1 MGTYTKAQL
10 ETELTR
16 IKNAVASCRSAI
28 YDKGVTSIPDN
39 VTLAELPTYVNMI
52 ECSHPDILL
61 RWIGTGDGDITT
73 TSDVYFDTGLQP
85 SYDITFDTMCIKPTT
100 NDSVLFGASSSYGVL
115 FFFVPNYNTY
125 AFQAVNQLR
134 LYNFYVTGALS
145 NIDTNFYHFSS
156 ADTFEYTSSFSIY
169 AGSNQYTT
177 TPGSGTG
184 SLTSD
189 NSIYVWAR
197 NNGTSVSNKATYGS
211 KLKYLCFFK
220 GGDLVRFY
228 VPVLHWANGEY
239 VPCLYDKVND
249 TYSYNIG
256 TGTPNYESTGAYLL
270 DYYYYASEKTTSA
283 GFLTASLIL
292 QNMRLYTKFVSYGT
306 SNINEQTVFACRQDG
321 TNKYGIYSTVTGG
334 ASVIQKIGVKY
345 KSSSVLMNLYGPD
358 LTEGTE
364 YKVSFFSNEGK
375 GSKMFVNDN
384 EYTASTYQV
393 SDATTIGKP
402 LYILGNQI
410 VVKNTRCYYA
420 IANDIDR
427 NVTRFWVP
435 VYDKNDSNP
444 IKYVDVRL
452 ETDARYTGNTA
463 NLGYQLLD

>member
-1 MGTYTKAQL
+1 MGTYTKEQL
-10 ETELTR
+10 EIELTR
-16 IKNAVASCRSAI
+16 IKNAVASCRTAI

-85 SYDITFDTMCIKPTT
+85 SYDITFDTMCLKPTT
-100 NDSVLFGASSSYGVL
+100 DSNVLFGASSSGL
-115 FFFVPNYNTY
+115 SFFFIPNYNTY
-125 AFQAVNQLR
+125 VFWTQNQLR
-134 LYNFYVTGALS
+134 RYSFSVTGTLS

-156 ADTFEYTSSFSIY
+156 ADTFEYTSSFSVY

-177 TPGSGTG
+177 TPGSGTE
-184 SLTSD
+184 SLTSG
-189 NSIYVWAR
+189 NTLYIWAR
-197 NNGTSVSNKATYGS
+197 NIGTSVDLKATYGS

-228 VPVLHWANGEY
+228 VPVLHWTNGEY

-249 TYSYNIG
+249 TYSYNLG

-270 DYYYYASEKTTSA
+270 DYYYYASEKTASA

-321 TNKYGIYSTVTGG
+321 ANKYGIYSTVTGG

-345 KSSSVLMNLYGPD
+345 KSSSALMNLYGPD
-358 LTEGTE
+358 LTEGIE

-375 GSKMFVNDN
+375 GSKMFVNDT
-384 EYTASTYQV
+384 EYTASTYQT
-393 SDATTIGKP
+393 SDAPIIGNP

-420 IANDIDR
+420 IANDINR

-444 IKYVDVRL
+444 IKYVDVRQ
-452 ETDARYTGNTA
+452 ETVARYTGDTA

>member
-1 MGTYTKAQL
+1 MGTYTKEQL
-10 ETELTR
+10 EIELTR
-16 IKNAVASCRSAI
+16 IKNAVASCRTAI

-61 RWIGTGDGDITT
+61 RWIGTGDGDINT
-73 TSDVYFDTGLQP
+73 TSDVYFDTGLLP
-85 SYDITFDTMCIKPTT
+85 SYDITFDTMCLKPTT
-100 NDSVLFGASSSYGVL
+100 NNSVLFGAYNNDAITFS
-115 FFFVPNYNTY
+115 FIPNYSAY
-125 AFQAVNQLR
+125 AFR
-134 LYNFYVTGALS
+134 LINLLKGDDYLATGALS

-156 ADTFEYTSSFSIY
+156 TGTHEYVTNDTAY
-169 AGSNQYTT
+169 AGNNNYII
-177 TPGSGTG
+177 PHAGGTV
-184 SLTSD
+184 SLTSG
-189 NSIYVWAR
+189 NTLYIWAR
-197 NNGTSVSNKATYGS
+197 NDGTSVNFKATYGS

-228 VPVLHWANGEY
+228 VPVLHWTNGEY

-270 DYYYYASEKTTSA
+270 DYYYYASEKPTSA

-345 KSSSVLMNLYGPD
+345 KSSSALMNLYGPD

-384 EYTASTYQV
+384 EYTASTYQA

-402 LYILGNQI
+402 LFILGNQI

>member
-1 MGTYTKAQL
+1 MGTYTKEQL

-16 IKNAVASCRSAI
+16 IKNAVASCRTAI

-61 RWIGTGDGDITT
+61 RWIGTGDGDITKD
-73 TSDVYFDTGLQP
+73 SDVYFDTGLLP
-85 SYDITFDTMCIKPTT
+85 SYDITFDTMCIKPNTGT
-100 NDSVLFGASSSYGVL
+100 NVLFGASNSGSS
-115 FFFVPNYNTY
+115 FFFIPNYNTY
-125 AFQAVNQLR
+125 AFWTQNQLR
-134 LYNFYVTGALS
+134 RYNFYVTGALS

-156 ADTFEYTSSFSIY
+156 ADTFEYTSSFSVY
-169 AGSNQYTT
+169 AGSKQYTT
-177 TPGSGTG
+177 TPGEGAE
-184 SLTSD
+184 SLTSG
-189 NSIYVWAR
+189 NTLYIWAR
-197 NNGTSVSNKATYGS
+197 NIGTSVNLKATYGS

-228 VPVLHWANGEY
+228 VPVLHWTNGEY

-249 TYSYNIG
+249 TYSYNLG

-270 DYYYYASEKTTSA
+270 DYYYYASEKPTNA

-292 QNMRLYTKFVSYGT
+292 QNMRLCTKFVSYGT

-321 TNKYGIYSTVTGG
+321 ANKFGIYSTVTGG
-334 ASVIQKIGVKY
+334 EGVIQKIGAKY
-345 KSSSVLMNLYGPD
+345 KSSSGLMNLYGPV

-375 GSKMFVNDN
+375 GSKMFVNDT
-384 EYTASTYQV
+384 EYTASTYQA

-444 IKYVDVRL
+444 IKYVDVRQ
-452 ETDARYTGNTA
+452 ETVARYSGNTA
-463 NLGYQLLD
+463 NLGYQLLE

>member
-1 MGTYTKAQL
+1 MGTYTKEQL

-16 IKNAVASCRSAI
+16 IKNAVASCRTAI

-61 RWIGTGDGDITT
+61 RWIGTGDGDINT
-73 TSDVYFDTGLQP
+73 TSDVYFDTGLLP
-85 SYDITFDTMCIKPTT
+85 SYDITFDTMCIKPNTGT
-100 NDSVLFGASSSYGVL
+100 NVLFGASNSGLS
-115 FFFVPNYNTY
+115 FFFIPNYDTY
-125 AFQAVNQLR
+125 AFWTQNQLR
-134 LYNFYVTGALS
+134 SYNFYVTGALS
-145 NIDTNFYHFSS
+145 NIDTKFYHFSS
-156 ADTFEYTSSFSIY
+156 ADTFEYTSSFSVY

-177 TPGSGTG
+177 TPGAGTE
-184 SLTSD
+184 SLTSG
-189 NSIYVWAR
+189 NTLYIWAR
-197 NNGTSVSNKATYGS
+197 NDGSYVRYKATYGS

-228 VPVLHWANGEY
+228 VPVLHWTNGEY

-249 TYSYNIG
+249 TYSYNLG

-375 GSKMFVNDN
+375 GSKMFVNDT
-384 EYTASTYQV
+384 EYTANTYQT

-402 LYILGNQI
+402 LFILGNQI

>member
-1 MGTYTKAQL
+1 MGTYTKEQL
-10 ETELTR
+10 EIELTR
-16 IKNAVASCRSAI
+16 IKNAVASCRTAI

-61 RWIGTGDGDITT
+61 RWIGTGDGDITKD
-73 TSDVYFDTGLQP
+73 SDVYFDTGLLP

-100 NDSVLFGASSSYGVL
+100 NNSVLFGAYNNGSRTFS
-115 FFFVPNYNTY
+115 FIPNYSEY
-125 AFQAVNQLR
+125 AFR
-134 LYNFYVTGALS
+134 LINLLKGDDYLATGALS

-156 ADTFEYTSSFSIY
+156 TGTHEYATNDTAY
-169 AGSNQYTT
+169 AGNNNYII
-177 TPGSGTG
+177 PHAGGTV
-184 SLTSD
+184 SLTSG
-189 NSIYVWAR
+189 NTLYIWAR
-197 NNGTSVSNKATYGS
+197 NDGTSVNFKATYGS

-228 VPVLHWANGEY
+228 VPVLHWTNGEY

-249 TYSYNIG
+249 TYSYNLG

-270 DYYYYASEKTTSA
+270 DYYYVNRDTGGA

-292 QNMRLYTKFVSYGT
+292 QNMRLCTKFVSYGT
-306 SNINEQTVFACRQDG
+306 SNINEQTVFAYRVDG
-321 TNKYGIYSTVTGG
+321 TNKYGIYSTVRGG
-334 ASVIQKIGVKY
+334 TSLPQIVGAKY
-345 KSSSVLMNLYGPD
+345 KASSGITDLRGPD

-375 GSKMFVNDN
+375 GSKMFVNDT

-410 VVKNTRCYYA
+410 VVKNGRCYYA
-420 IANDIDR
+420 IANDLDR
-427 NVTRFWVP
+427 NATEFWVP

-444 IKYVDVRL
+444 IKYVDVRH
-452 ETDARYTGNTA
+452 ETIARYSGNTA

>member
-1 MGTYTKAQL
+1 MGTYTKEQL
-10 ETELTR
+10 KTELNR
-16 IKNAVASCRSAI
+16 IKNAVASCRTAI
-28 YDKGVTSIPDN
+28 YNKGVTSIPDN

-61 RWIGTGDGDITT
+61 RWIGTDDGDITT

-134 LYNFYVTGALS
+134 GYNFYVTGALS

-156 ADTFEYTSSFSIY
+156 ADTFEYTSNFSVY
-169 AGSNQYTT
+169 AGSKQYTT
-177 TPGSGTG
+177 TPGSGTS
-184 SLTSD
+184 SLISD

-197 NNGTSVSNKATYGS
+197 NNGNSVSNKATYGS

-228 VPVLHWANGEY
+228 VPVLHWTNGEY

-249 TYSYNIG
+249 TYSYNLG

-270 DYYYYASEKTTSA
+270 DYYYVNRDIGGA

-306 SNINEQTVFACRQDG
+306 SNINEQTVFAYRVDG
-321 TNKYGIYSTVTGG
+321 TNKYGIYSTVRGG
-334 ASVIQKIGVKY
+334 TSLPQIVGAKY
-345 KSSSVLMNLYGPD
+345 KASSGITDLRGPD

-384 EYTASTYQV
+384 EYTASTYQA

-410 VVKNTRCYYA
+410 VVKNGRCYYA
-420 IANDIDR
+420 IANDLDR
-427 NVTRFWVP
+427 NTTEFWVP
-435 VYDKNDSNP
+435 VYDKNNSNP
-444 IKYVDVRL
+444 IKYVDVRH

>member
-1 MGTYTKAQL
+1 MGTYTKEQL

-16 IKNAVASCRSAI
+16 IKNAVASCRTAI

-61 RWIGTGDGDITT
+61 RWIGTGDGDITKD
-73 TSDVYFDTGLQP
+73 SDVYFDTGLLP
-85 SYDITFDTMCIKPTT
+85 SYDITFDTMCLKPTT
-100 NDSVLFGASSSYGVL
+100 GNNVLFGASSSGL
-115 FFFVPNYNTY
+115 SFFFIPNYNTY
-125 AFQAVNQLR
+125 VFWTQNQLR
-134 LYNFYVTGALS
+134 RYSFSVTGALS

-156 ADTFEYTSSFSIY
+156 ADTFEYTSSFSVY

-177 TPGSGTG
+177 TPGSGTE
-184 SLTSD
+184 SLTSG
-189 NSIYVWAR
+189 NTLYIWAK
-197 NNGTSVSNKATYGS
+197 NNGNSVSNKATYGS

-228 VPVLHWANGEY
+228 VPVLHWTNGEY

-375 GSKMFVNDN
+375 GSKMFVNDT
-384 EYTASTYQV
+384 EYTANTYQT

-402 LYILGNQI
+402 LFILGNQI

-420 IANDIDR
+420 IANDLDR
-427 NVTRFWVP
+427 NATEFWVP

>member
-1 MGTYTKAQL
+1 MGTYTKEQL
-10 ETELTR
+10 ETELNR
-16 IKNAVASCRSAI
+16 IKNAVASCRTAI
-28 YDKGVTSIPDN
+28 YNKGVASIPDN

-61 RWIGTGDGDITT
+61 RWIGTGDGDINTM
-73 TSDVYFDTGLQP
+73 SDVYFDTGLQF
-85 SYDITFDTMCIKPTT
+85 SYDITFDTMCLKPNTDT
-100 NDSVLFGASSSYGVL
+100 NVLFGASNSGLS
-115 FFFVPNYNTY
+115 FFFIPNYDTY
-125 AFQAVNQLR
+125 AFWTQNQLR
-134 LYNFYVTGALS
+134 RYNFYATGALS

-156 ADTFEYTSSFSIY
+156 ADTFEYTSNFSVY

-177 TPGSGTG
+177 TPGTGTESFTSGNT
-184 SLTSD
+184 LY
-189 NSIYVWAR
+189 IWAR
-197 NNGTSVSNKATYGS
+197 NNGTSVNLKATYGS

-220 GGDLVRFY
+220 GGDLARFY
-228 VPVLHWANGEY
+228 VPVLHWTNGEY
-239 VPCLYDKVND
+239 VPCLYDTVND
-249 TYSYNIG
+249 TYSYNLG

-270 DYYYYASEKTTSA
+270 DYYYYASEKPASA
-283 GFLTASLIL
+283 GFLTTSIIL

-321 TNKYGIYSTVTGG
+321 ANKYGIYSTVTGG

-345 KSSSVLMNLYGPD
+345 KSSSALMNLYGPD

-375 GSKMFVNDN
+375 GSKMFVNDT
-384 EYTASTYQV
+384 EYTASTDQT
-393 SDATTIGKP
+393 SDATIIGNP

-420 IANDIDR
+420 IANDLDR
-427 NVTRFWVP
+427 NATKFWVP

-444 IKYVDVRL
+444 IKYVDVRH
-452 ETDARYTGNTA
+452 ETVARYTGNTA

>member
-1 MGTYTKAQL
+1 MGTYTKEQL
-10 ETELTR
+10 EIELTR
-16 IKNAVASCRSAI
+16 IKNAVASCRTAI

-61 RWIGTGDGDITT
+61 RWIGTGDGDITKD
-73 TSDVYFDTGLQP
+73 SDVYFDTGLLP
-85 SYDITFDTMCIKPTT
+85 SYDITFDTMCIKPNTGT
-100 NDSVLFGASSSYGVL
+100 NVLFGASNSGSS
-115 FFFVPNYNTY
+115 FFFIPNYDTY
-125 AFQAVNQLR
+125 AFWTQNQLR
-134 LYNFYVTGALS
+134 RYNFYVTGALS

-156 ADTFEYTSSFSIY
+156 ADTFEYTSNFSVY

-177 TPGSGTG
+177 TSGAGTE
-184 SLTSD
+184 SLTSG
-189 NSIYVWAR
+189 NTLYIWAQ
-197 NNGTSVSNKATYGS
+197 NNGTSVKYKATYGN

-228 VPVLHWANGEY
+228 VPVLHWTNGEY

-249 TYSYNIG
+249 TYSYNLG

-270 DYYYYASEKTTSA
+270 DYYYVNRDIGGA

-306 SNINEQTVFACRQDG
+306 SNINEQTVFAYRADG
-321 TNKYGIYSTVTGG
+321 TNKYGIYSTVRGG
-334 ASVIQKIGVKY
+334 TSLPQIVGAKY
-345 KSSSVLMNLYGPD
+345 KASSGITDLRGPD

-384 EYTASTYQV
+384 EYTAITYQA

-410 VVKNTRCYYA
+410 VEKNGRCYYA
-420 IANDIDR
+420 IANDINR

-444 IKYVDVRL
+444 IKYVDVRD
-452 ETDARYTGNTA
+452 ETIARYSGNTA